1 MTKSISNTSNEIL
14 GINPSELT
22 GYSVEEISDMIRS
35 VQAGTQDGNMTEEE
49 VYATA
54 EQIYKYA
61 N

>member
-49 VYATA
+49 VLAAA
-54 EQIYKYA
+54 EQIYKDA